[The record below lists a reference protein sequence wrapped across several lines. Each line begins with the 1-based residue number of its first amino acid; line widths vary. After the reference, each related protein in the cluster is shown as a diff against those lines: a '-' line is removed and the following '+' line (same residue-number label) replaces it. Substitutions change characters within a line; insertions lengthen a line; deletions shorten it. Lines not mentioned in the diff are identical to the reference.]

1 MGILQRIRAD
11 SDSIFNRMGTRLYDV
26 RYGANL
32 IITPR
37 PLVQYMGVQSTGD
50 FQSDLSP
57 PESLNTW
64 LVSITRTTLLK
75 QFGTEQAFLAAV
87 NGNVLW
93 AIRRELS
100 VNWINVRSYG
110 TETVDGADSYQ
121 VTLKSLGFNDVVS

>member
-1 MGILQRIRAD
+1 
-11 SDSIFNRMGTRLYDV
+11 MGTRLYDV
-26 RYGANL
+26 RYGVNM
-32 IITPR
+32 IIAPR
-37 PLVQYMGVQSTGD
+37 PLVQYMGVQSTSD

-57 PESLNTW
+57 SESLNTW
-64 LVSITRTTLLK
+64 LVSITRTTLLA

-93 AIRRELS
+93 AIRREYT
-100 VNWINVRSYG
+100 VDWINVRSYG

>member
-1 MGILQRIRAD
+1 
-11 SDSIFNRMGTRLYDV
+11 MGTRLYDV